1 MNLGLIGLPQV
12 GKKTVFNLLTG
23 LLAEKAPSR
32 DGISYGIAMVR
43 DPRIDKLSAMFSPKK
58 TKYAE
63 FELALPPDIQP
74 DNARSAAWLDPIRR
88 CDAIIHVVRA
98 FASDHVFHI
107 LNDVNPAR
115 DIETVELEFLFA
127 DLDMSE
133 RRLERLNK
141 ELRIKASPQKE
152 KEKELIRRCHEQLQS
167 EQPLRKLEFND
178 EDMKLIGSL
187 QFLTLKPMI
196 TVINVGED
204 IAAAQQAHAALAE
217 ELRARGDKVVF
228 LSADIEQELGELDS
242 AERQAFMEDL
252 GIQEPASHRLS
263 RSAFDCLGLISFFTC
278 GPGEVRAWS
287 VTAGATAPQ
296 AAGKIHSDL
305 ERGFIRAETISYDA
319 LVAAGSEK
327 AAKEAKLYKLN
338 GKDYVVKDGDVI
350 EIRFN
355 V

>member
-12 GKKTVFNLLTG
+12 GKKTVFRLLTG
-23 LLAEKAPSR
+23 LVAEKAPSK
-32 DGISYGIAMVR
+32 DGISYGIATVR
-43 DPRIDKLSAMFSPKK
+43 DPRIDALSAMFSPKK

-63 FELALPPDIQP
+63 IEIALPPDIQP

-88 CDAIIHVVRA
+88 TDAIIHVVRA

-127 DLDMSE
+127 DLDMTE
-133 RRLERLNK
+133 RRLERINK

-152 KEKELIRRCHEQLQS
+152 KEKEVITRCHDQLQA
-167 EQPLRKLEFND
+167 EKPLRNVEFSE
-178 EDMKLIGSL
+178 EDMKLIRSL

-204 IAAAQQAHAALAE
+204 IAAAQKEHAALAA
-217 ELRARGDKVVF
+217 ELSARGDTVVF
-228 LSADIEQELGELDS
+228 LSAAIEQELSELDS
-242 AERQAFMEDL
+242 AERQAFMDDL
-252 GIQEPASHRLS
+252 GITEPASHRLS
-263 RSAFDCLGLISFFTC
+263 RSAFECLGLISFFTC
-278 GPGEVRAWS
+278 GPDEVRAWP
-287 VTAGATAPQ
+287 VTAGSTAPQ

-319 LVAAGSEK
+319 LIAAGSEK
-327 AAKEAKLYKLN
+327 AAKEAKLHKLN
-338 GKDYVVKDGDVI
+338 GKDYVVQDGDVI